1 MGMGGGMPDVLI
13 PAVFMRGG
21 TSKGVFFHAADLPG
35 ERAELDRVLLSV
47 IGSPDPYGRQ
57 LNGMGG
63 GISSLSKA
71 AIIGPPTHP
80 DADVDY
86 VRAQIAVNQPIVDM
100 RGNCGNL
107 ASAVGPFA
115 VDQGLCPRADGEA
128 LVRMHVKSTGT
139 IIHCR
144 FPVCCGKPELSGDFT
159 LQGVGGTGAK
169 IRLDFLSP
177 GGALTGRLLPTGN
190 PTDEILDAELGRI
203 RASLV
208 DATNPAVF
216 FDAADFGLTGTETP
230 DDIEARPGMMQRFE
244 RLRRAA
250 GVMMGLAATPEAVGL
265 SNPKIA
271 VVTHPQSYRTLSG
284 AVVGPG
290 EHDVIVRMLSAGRVH
305 RAVPLTGAMCLSVA
319 CQIPRTITNGL
330 ARIAEGAADVRVGNP
345 SGTLSLGATVARRDG
360 AWVAESSIV
369 YRTAR
374 KLMQGVVAIPQ
385 A

>member
-1 MGMGGGMPDVLI
+1 MSDLLI

-21 TSKGVFFHAADLPG
+21 TSKGLFFHARDLPSDKAA
-35 ERAELDRVLLSV
+35 RDRVLLAA

-63 GISSLSKA
+63 GMSSLSKA

-86 VRAQIAVNQPIVDM
+86 VRAQVAINQEVVDT

-107 ASAVGPFA
+107 AAAVGPFA
-115 VDQGLCPRADGEA
+115 VEQGLCPRPDGPA
-128 LVRMHVKSTGT
+128 VVRMHVPSTGT
-139 IIHCR
+139 IIHCHFR
-144 FPVCCGKPELSGDFT
+144 VRDGHPVLEGDFS
-159 LQGVGGTGAK
+159 LPGVAGSGAR

-190 PTDEILDAELGRI
+190 TTDDIVDPELGKL

-208 DATNPAVF
+208 DAANPAVF
-216 FDAADFGLTGTETP
+216 LAAAAFGLSGIETP
-230 DDIEARPGMMQRFE
+230 DEIEARPGLMPTLDRI
-244 RLRRAA
+244 RRAA
-250 GVMMGLAATPEAVGL
+250 GVMMGLASSASGIGL

-271 VVTHPQSYRTLSG
+271 LAASPRDFATLSG
-284 AVVGPG
+284 DTVLRAD
-290 EHDVIVRMLSAGRVH
+290 HDVIVRMLSAGRVH

-319 CQIPRTITNGL
+319 CQIPGTIPQVL
-330 ARIAEGAADVRVGNP
+330 ARLNDANGDVRVGHP
-345 SGTLSLGATVARRDG
+345 SGALSLGAKLAYREG
-360 AWVAESSIV
+360 WVAESAIV

-374 KLMQGVVAIPQ
+374 KLMQGAVVIPE
-385 A
+385 AAAC

>member
-1 MGMGGGMPDVLI
+1 MPDDLI

-21 TSKGVFFHAADLPG
+21 TSKGVFFHERDLPTD
-35 ERAELDRVLLSV
+35 RVELDRVLLSV
-47 IGSPDPYGRQ
+47 IGSPDPSGRQ

-71 AIIGPPTHP
+71 AIVGPSTHP
-80 DADVDY
+80 DADFDY
-86 VRAQIAVNQPIVDM
+86 VRAQIAINQPIVDL

-107 ASAVGPFA
+107 ASAVGPFV
-115 VDQGLCPRADGEA
+115 VDQGLFRCDDGEA

-139 IIHCR
+139 IIHSR
-144 FPVCCGKPELSGDFT
+144 FPVRDGKPELAGDFI
-159 LQGVGGTGAK
+159 LQGVAGTGAR

-190 PTDEILDAELGRI
+190 PTDDIIDADLGRI
-203 RASLV
+203 PASMV

-216 FDAADFGLTGTETP
+216 FDAADFGLTGTEP
-230 DDIEARPGMMQRFE
+230 PEEIEGRPGMMQRFD

-250 GVMMGLAATPEAVGL
+250 GVMMGLADTPEAVGL

-271 VVTHPQSYRTLSG
+271 VVARPQRTRTLSG
-284 AVVGPG
+284 AMLEPG
-290 EHDVIVRMLSAGRVH
+290 DHDVVVRMLSAGRVH

-319 CQIPRTITNGL
+319 CQIPGTIPHRLT
-330 ARIAEGAADVRVGNP
+330 RIASGAADVRVGNP
-345 SGTLSLGATVARRDG
+345 SGVLSLGAKVVQRDG

-374 KLMQGVVAIPQ
+374 KLMQGVVAIPRVIQ
-385 A
+385 T